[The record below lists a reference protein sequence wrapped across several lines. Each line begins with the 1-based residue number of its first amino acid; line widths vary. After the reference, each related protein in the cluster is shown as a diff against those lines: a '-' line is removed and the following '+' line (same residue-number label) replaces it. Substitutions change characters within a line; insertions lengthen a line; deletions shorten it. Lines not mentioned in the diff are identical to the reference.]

1 MYRIVAIHRYSNVLF
16 TAAQHRARCMF
27 SCVVDGHCLCGGCVT
42 GSRRGAG
49 RTQLRARQSP
59 ERNWRLGKKT
69 ACATRGDVRPAAA
82 RGDEDGAAAQHNTVL
97 LHRLV
102 SRPSPAVRTQDIMN
116 NATYHQHSFN
126 YNPRRYLVVN
136 DDTNTNTIKTRV
148 RYPGMG
154 AGYFQSVFT

>member
-1 MYRIVAIHRYSNVLF
+1 M
-16 TAAQHRARCMF
+16 
-27 SCVVDGHCLCGGCVT
+27 
-42 GSRRGAG
+42 
-49 RTQLRARQSP
+49 
-59 ERNWRLGKKT
+59 
-69 ACATRGDVRPAAA
+69 RPAAA

-148 RYPGMG
+148 RYPGWVLDIFSLCLLRGRNCFQIQNVILRKDTSHLKEFCSHLNG
-154 AGYFQSVFT
+154 AWLSFGHAGEEITFLTIMLMLTLHLAGNRRNLWYLNLTLHCT